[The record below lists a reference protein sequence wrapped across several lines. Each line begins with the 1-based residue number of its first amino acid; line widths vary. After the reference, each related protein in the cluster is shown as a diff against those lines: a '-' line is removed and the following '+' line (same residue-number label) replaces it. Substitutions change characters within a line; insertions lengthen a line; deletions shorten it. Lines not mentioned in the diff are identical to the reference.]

1 MTRPGHGWV
10 QPTASL
16 RSRRLMPTLGALM
29 GDPGSEKSGRVM
41 QAMLKMKKIIVADLQ
56 KAYDGR

>member
-1 MTRPGHGWV
+1 
-10 QPTASL
+10 
-16 RSRRLMPTLGALM
+16 M